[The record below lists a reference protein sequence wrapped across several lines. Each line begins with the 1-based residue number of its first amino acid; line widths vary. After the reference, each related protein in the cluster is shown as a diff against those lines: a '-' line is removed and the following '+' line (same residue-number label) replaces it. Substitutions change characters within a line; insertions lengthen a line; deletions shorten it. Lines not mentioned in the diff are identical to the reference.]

1 MRVGQQDCCAGDAD
15 YESSWLE
22 GASWFGVN
30 AAHTLGEEPDQSEPG
45 VEDAARTRLAS
56 GVVPVFPFLEVPGDE
71 LDELDEGEE
80 DYFSDG

>member
-1 MRVGQQDCCAGDAD
+1 MVRGCMAVRN
-15 YESSWLE
+15 S
-22 GASWFGVN
+22 
-30 AAHTLGEEPDQSEPG
+30 AAPTLSEEPDQSEPG
-45 VEDAARTRLAS
+45 VEDTARTRLAS